1 MKINQKFNKLIS
13 FKENSNVF
21 LNSYASN
28 KISENPTPAPVISDN
43 NKNIPTQVSGSQT
56 TTKGAILAGTASV
69 GGLSGYFTGEKN
81 LKTILTEK
89 FKTDWFNKEPKIIEL
104 AQNVINKHKL
114 RQEPE
119 NHEKIIKLTSEEFIK
134 LPKNKALRSKYKLTR
149 LAVGLLAGLAVGF
162 IANMFIKDKK

>member
-1 MKINQKFNKLIS
+1 MKIDQKLNKLIS

-28 KISENPTPAPVISDN
+28 KISENSIPTPVMSDN
-43 NKNIPTQVSGSQT
+43 NKNIPTKNSGSQT
-56 TTKGAILAGTASV
+56 TTKATILAGTASV
-69 GGLSGYFTGEKN
+69 GGISGYFKGKEK
-81 LKTILTEK
+81 LPTILTEK
-89 FKTDWFNKEPKIIEL
+89 FKTAWHNKEPKIIEL
-104 AQNVINKHKL
+104 AQNIINKHKL

-134 LPKNKALRSKYKLTR
+134 LPENKALRSKYKLTR

-162 IANMFIKDKK
+162 IANMFIKNK